1 MQKLTISIYV
11 PSSEKCDISLGRRV
25 ELYCGSAPDLERIL
39 EEERKGVHIKQVQDE
54 TGKREGMAVLGT
66 TLLSASVRLISLTSL
81 TLVVSATGSIRDRVK
96 ELVRDRVKDG
106 VDLFELEY
114 QPV

>member
-66 TLLSASVRLISLTSL
+66 TLLSASVRLASL
-81 TLVVSATGSIRDRVK
+81 TLAVSATGSIRDRVK

>member
-11 PSSEKCDISLGRRV
+11 PSSEKCDISLGRRA
-25 ELYCGSAPDLERIL
+25 EFYCGSVPDLELIL

-66 TLLSASVRLISLTSL
+66 TLLSASVRLVSL
-81 TLVVSATGSIRDRVK
+81 TLAVSATGSIRDRVK